1 MDREE
6 VKGFITD
13 TQSKKVYELDGIA
26 LIENHTDNLD
36 TLSYV
41 IYKEGSE
48 LVNTIIAI
56 KKMEGTSILFRTHL
70 KKSI

>member
-1 MDREE
+1 
-6 VKGFITD
+6 VN
-13 TQSKKVYELDGIA
+13 VLDGIS

-36 TLSYV
+36 ILSYV
-41 IYKEGSE
+41 IYKEGTE
-48 LVNTIIAI
+48 LVNTTAI